1 MAFLGHP
8 CCKSCSNRTLVLT
21 NVVSLQMLA
30 AHLQD
35 VQHTTVLQ
43 VGNYIQHKGGVV
55 TAEELAPYMDV
66 PQAGKDPETLNDD
79 ESYVMPALVRFNG
92 SAEVDKNNNIIYRF
106 PTLQKTGRRQVGL
119 PVCSLHCSTS
129 PS

>member
-1 MAFLGHP
+1 M
-8 CCKSCSNRTLVLT
+8 
-21 NVVSLQMLA
+21 
-30 AHLQD
+30 
-35 VQHTTVLQ
+35 
-43 VGNYIQHKGGVV
+43 GNYIQHKGGVV

-66 PQAGKDPETLNDD
+66 PQAGKDPESLNSD

-119 PVCSLHCSTS
+119 PACSLHCLLHAAQSAES
-129 PS
+129 EVHLLKICMMAL